1 MKPAAELFAELG
13 NRLDAFGTDRP
24 SRMAIEEAMRNNAW
38 FTREDIATA
47 VSAIRQCMLQREA
60 IERWLAAYPS
70 LTALHLP
77 KKIGIVMAGN
87 LPLVGFF
94 DLMCV
99 VASGNEAYI
108 KTSSKDAPLMELI
121 VRYLTEADSTLH
133 IGCLTDDTPTD
144 AVIATGGESAKLHFE
159 SKYAGTPHIIRGSR
173 HSVAVLAGDEDE
185 TELAGLADDIFLYAG
200 LGCRNV
206 SLVFVPRG
214 YSLHLPSRQMCNGY
228 RNNHRQTRALLQ
240 MTGTAFDDNGTA
252 LFVRSFEPDFPN
264 RLSRINIAEYDD
276 IATVKAWLEA
286 NDDRLQCVA
295 SSVAHLHPRSVA
307 LGRTQYPTL
316 TDYADNADTMAF
328 LQTVVGQ

>member
-1 MKPAAELFAELG
+1 MKSATELFAELD

-24 SRMAIEEAMRNNAW
+24 SRMAIEEAMRDNAW

-47 VSAIRQCMLQREA
+47 IDAIRRCMLQRDA
-60 IERWLAAYPS
+60 IERWLNAYP
-70 LTALHLP
+70 ALVASHPP

-121 VRYLTEADSTLH
+121 VRYLTDADPTLH
-133 IGCLTDDTPTD
+133 IGRLEDDTPID

-159 SKYAGTPHIIRGSR
+159 SKYADTPHIIRGSR
-173 HSVAVLAGDEDE
+173 HSVAVLSGNE
-185 TELAGLADDIFLYAG
+185 TEMELAGLADDMFLYAG
-200 LGCRNV
+200 LGCRNI

-214 YSLHLPSRQMCNGY
+214 YSLHLPPRKMCNGY
-228 RNNHRQTRALLQ
+228 RNNYLQTRALLT
-240 MTGTAFDDNGTA
+240 MAGAAFDDNGTA
-252 LFVRSFEPDFPN
+252 LFVRSSKPDFPN

-276 IATVKAWLEA
+276 IATVKAWLED

-295 SSVAHLHPRSVA
+295 SSIERLHPRSVA

-328 LQTVVGQ
+328 LQTVVGY